1 MICLQSFFSVYRNL
15 FLRLSAEE
23 AVFMSNQNYP
33 SFGLST
39 WPWTVLKQDD
49 RKCARD
55 FYNVWM
61 NFTTEKDFSWME
73 QWNLAE
79 APERRVRRYTK
90 GSSLL
95 AFCLNHGQIDGKR
108 QQKITR

>member
-1 MICLQSFFSVYRNL
+1 
-15 FLRLSAEE
+15 
-23 AVFMSNQNYP
+23 MSDHDYP

-39 WPWTVLKQDD
+39 WPWSALKQTGTIG
-49 RKCARD
+49 ARD

-79 APERRVRRYTK
+79 APERRVRRWVK
-90 GSSLL
+90 
-95 AFCLNHGQIDGKR
+95 AFFHRYALFLNHGAD
-108 QQKITR
+108 